1 MQDKNILERIAQ
13 ENTWLCRQEAAAAV
27 VVAWSVGSAAN
38 EVSGLG
44 QPGDWAMLMAGPVGG
59 GQWAVLT
66 AGLES
71 SFSTRGVPG
80 GLIWPAA
87 GC

>member
-13 ENTWLCRQEAAAAV
+13 KNTWLCRQEAAAVAVAATAAV

-44 QPGDWAMLMAGPVGG
+44 QPGDWAMLMVGPVGG
-59 GQWAVLT
+59 GQCSRGAV
-66 AGLES
+66 GS
-71 SFSTRGVPG
+71 GQ
-80 GLIWPAA
+80 
-87 GC
+87 C